1 VVEQWHAAGY
11 DAAMRDVL
19 DVMTEAAERVE
30 DLTSDRLVTA
40 GAQADRL
47 RAAVLSAVLDVAE
60 HAVEMH
66 QTDTVPADWSS

>member
-1 VVEQWHAAGY
+1 
-11 DAAMRDVL
+11 
-19 DVMTEAAERVE
+19 MTEAAERVE